1 MKVIKDLYYSE
12 DHEWVKVEGDE
23 AYIGI
28 TDYAQDQLGDIVY
41 VELPEIDDE
50 FEKDDSF
57 SALESVKAASD
68 AYIPVEGRV
77 TEINEDLLDSPELL
91 NSDPYDSWIIK
102 IELADKSQ
110 LDELMS
116 SGEYQEYTDKE
127 V

>member
-1 MKVIKDLYYSE
+1 MKIVKGLYYSE

-28 TDYAQDQLGDIVY
+28 TDHAQEQLGDIVY
-41 VELPEIDDE
+41 VELPEIHDE
-50 FEKDDSF
+50 FEKEDSF

-68 AYIPVEGRV
+68 AYIPVDGKV
-77 TEINEDLLDSPELL
+77 IEINEDLLDSPELI

-102 IELADKSQ
+102 IELSDKSQ
-110 LDELMS
+110 VEDLMTS
-116 SGEYQEYTDKE
+116 EEYEDYIAEE

>member
-1 MKVIKDLYYSE
+1 MKVIKDLYYSD
-12 DHEWVKVEGDE
+12 DHEWVKLEGDE

-50 FEKDDSF
+50 FEREESF

-68 AYIPVEGRV
+68 AYIPVDGKVLEV
-77 TEINEDLLDSPELL
+77 NEDLLDSPELL

-102 IELADKSQ
+102 IELSDKSQ
-110 LDELMS
+110 LEELMNS
-116 SGEYQEYTDKE
+116 EEYEEFIVEE